1 MQQEEINS
9 PHGNNFENHPILSK
23 LSSLDRLMFSAELA
37 SEINVTY
44 AKGYNDALVN
54 VGNLIREVGIYGEEH
69 FDERAQVVLFMLF
82 NMVQRLNEYFLEQY
96 RNQGGLNEIQE

>member
-23 LSSLDRLMFSAELA
+23 LSSLDRLMFAAELA

-44 AKGYNDALVN
+44 AKGYNEALVN

-69 FDERAQVVLFMLF
+69 FDERAQMVLFMIF
-82 NMVQRLNEYFLEQY
+82 QMVEKLNDYFLEQY

>member
-23 LSSLDRLMFSAELA
+23 LSSLDRLMFAAELA

-44 AKGYNDALVN
+44 AKGYNEALVN

-69 FDERAQVVLFMLF
+69 FNEHTQVILFMIF
-82 NMVQRLNEYFLEQY
+82 NMVQKLNDHFVEQY
-96 RNQGGLNEIQE
+96 RNQSGADGILE